1 MTCGES
7 RQALH
12 IRVHEL
18 VYARHVADP
27 ELFGGREPFGSEPV
41 ESLMVERLMAE
52 LLMG

>member
-1 MTCGES
+1 MPSLLPVCST
-7 RQALH
+7 R
-12 IRVHEL
+12 L

-27 ELFGGREPFGSEPV
+27 ELIGGREPFGGEPV